1 MVFINPM
8 PHQKGSVAIEL
19 TFVLGA
25 LAMCM
30 MFAGDLAAKMTIQ
43 GELDNLSYSMVNIV
57 RDRSALYSSPQ
68 SKKVREHLLPED
80 VDQIDRIVKSTL
92 SRQRVG
98 FDESK
103 YALIVEEAHFKKQTK
118 KAEFLHNMPKANY
131 RGNSKLG
138 CKPSDKSEF
147 TALTPY
153 TNKKRYMPMYRVT
166 VCYESPDLFQ
176 RFTQSSESPIVI
188 RSSSI
193 NVGR

>member
-1 MVFINPM
+1 MIVMNN
-8 PHQKGSVAIEL
+8 QKQRGSVAIEL

-57 RDRSALYSSPQ
+57 RDRSALYPAPNSSEGRIMLHE
-68 SKKVREHLLPED
+68 KD
-80 VDQIDRIVKSTL
+80 VGQIDRIVKSTL
-92 SRQRVG
+92 SRQRAG
-98 FDESK
+98 FNESK
-103 YALIVEEAHFKKQTK
+103 YALIVEGVLFDKQSNK
-118 KAEFLHNMPKANY
+118 NSPAIIKNYSSYPKGNQQLACKAPN
-131 RGNSKLG
+131 
-138 CKPSDKSEF
+138 KSEF

-153 TNKKRYMPMYRVT
+153 TNKKRYKPMYRVT

-176 RFTQSSESPIVI
+176 RFTQSSKSPIVI

>member
-1 MVFINPM
+1 MMVINNNK
-8 PHQKGSVAIEL
+8 QRGSVAIEL

-43 GELDNLSYSMVNIV
+43 GELDNLSYSMVNII
-57 RDRSALYSSPQ
+57 RDRSALYSTPHA
-68 SKKVREHLLPED
+68 KKVREELSKAD
-80 VDQIDRIVKSTL
+80 AAQIDRIVRSTL

-98 FDESK
+98 FSEHK
-103 YALIVEEAHFKKQTK
+103 YALIVEGAQFYNAASKDIPPSIK
-118 KAEFLHNMPKANY
+118 NY
-131 RGNSKLG
+131 DIFQFGNRQLSCDVL
-138 CKPSDKSEF
+138 DKSEF
-147 TALTPY
+147 TTLAPY

-176 RFTQSSESPIVI
+176 RFAQSSSQPIVI